1 MGEFAM
7 KAVTAVVT
15 ITEKMLQDY
24 EAIFGKQVRIP
35 PTFPMLFYRE
45 IEVPWHYEGAPIHR
59 KQSSACYVE
68 LEVGERYRCVMML
81 DQKRQKGDYLFF
93 IQSLIGY
100 DMKGRECFQCVS
112 EFVVHSRL
120 QEK

>member
-7 KAVTAVVT
+7 KTVTAVVT

-35 PTFPMLFYRE
+35 PTFPCVFYRE

-68 LEVGERYRCVMML
+68 LEIGERYRCVVTL

-112 EFVVHSRL
+112 EFVVHSPL
-120 QEK
+120 QVK